1 VYLCVVIAVNEVGFE
16 WLLEVAL
23 LLALAKTL
31 ELVSVKIGLLRVV
44 AWLLAGL
51 IVSGLRAFVAYEP
64 SSALR
69 ALAQLG
75 IILLLFEAGLE
86 GSLRTFVRGLKRAS
100 LVAIGGVLG
109 AVLSG
114 LAAVPIL
121 GMPLS
126 SGLALGVILSATS
139 VSVTV
144 RTFEELGALSSVEA
158 QTIVGAAVVD
168 DVVGLAL
175 LGLIS
180 GAAGLGSI
188 AIFAPAAFGL
198 WFATAIVADR
208 ASKGLFK
215 AVLSEPIEAGAEATA
230 LILTLLL
237 AYIAM
242 RVGLSAIL
250 LAYAFGMGIAGFRY
264 AARRIGERLR
274 VLALLFAPL
283 FFVYAGY
290 QVDLQKLA
298 SIGFG
303 RTTMVVAVVL
313 ALAFI
318 SKILGCY
325 IPARLSGLGGKSSL
339 VVGVGMAPRA
349 EVMAIAATLA
359 LERGV
364 IDQSLYLALLLVVP
378 VTSFVTPIIIRKLYS

>member
-1 VYLCVVIAVNEVGFE
+1 VNEVGFE

-51 IVSGLRAFVAYEP
+51 IVSSLRAFVAYEP
-64 SSALR
+64 SSVLR

-86 GSLRTFVRGLKRAS
+86 GSLKTFIRGFKRAS
-100 LVAIGGVLG
+100 LVAVGGVLG

-144 RTFEELGALSSVEA
+144 KTFEELGALSSVEA

-168 DVVGLAL
+168 DVIGLAL
-175 LGLIS
+175 LGLLS
-180 GAAGLGSI
+180 EAAGLGSI
-188 AIFAPAAFGL
+188 AIFAPVAFGL
-198 WFATAIVADR
+198 WFATAIIADR

-215 AVLSEPIEAGAEATA
+215 AVLAEPIEAGAEATA

-237 AYIAM
+237 AYVAM

-264 AARRIGERLR
+264 VARRIGERLR

-290 QVDLQKLA
+290 QVDLQKLV

-303 RTTMVVAVVL
+303 RTAIVVAVVL

-325 IPARLSGLGGKSSL
+325 IPARLSGLGSRSSL

-349 EVMAIAATLA
+349 EVMTIAATLA

>member
-1 VYLCVVIAVNEVGFE
+1 VNEAGFE

-31 ELVSVKIGLLRVV
+31 EFVSVKIGLLRVV

-51 IVSGLRAFVAYEP
+51 IVSSFRAFVAYEP
-64 SSALR
+64 SPVLR

-86 GSLRTFVRGLKRAS
+86 GSLKTFVRGFKRVS
-100 LVAIGGVLG
+100 LVAAGGVIG

-114 LAAVPIL
+114 LAAVSIL
-121 GMPLS
+121 GMPLI

-144 RTFEELGALSSVEA
+144 KTFEELGALSSVEA

-168 DVVGLAL
+168 DVIGLAL
-175 LGLIS
+175 LGLLS
-180 GAAGLGSI
+180 GAAGLGSV
-188 AIFAPAAFGL
+188 AIIAPAAFGL
-198 WFATAIVADR
+198 WFATAVVADK

-215 AVLSEPIEAGAEATA
+215 AVLAEPIEAGAEATA

-237 AYIAM
+237 AYVAM

-264 AARRIGERLR
+264 VARRVGERLR

-303 RTTMVVAVVL
+303 RTAIVVAVVL

-325 IPARLSGLGGKSSL
+325 IPARLSGLSGRPSL
-339 VVGVGMAPRA
+339 VVGVGMTPRA
-349 EVMAIAATLA
+349 EVMTIAATLS

-378 VTSFVTPIIIRKLYS
+378 VTSFVTPIVIRKLHS